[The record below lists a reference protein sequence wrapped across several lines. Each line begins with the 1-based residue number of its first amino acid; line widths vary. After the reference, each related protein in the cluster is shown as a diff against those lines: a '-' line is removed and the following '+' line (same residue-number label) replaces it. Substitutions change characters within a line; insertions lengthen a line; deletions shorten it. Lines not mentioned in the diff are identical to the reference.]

1 MEAVQSYT
9 FMDAYPVNR
18 YRLDNG
24 LEAFLVHN
32 PISPVAAY
40 LTQYTVG
47 SASEGDD
54 QRGLAHFFEHMMFRE
69 TATLGDGDFDRIIA
83 EAGGV
88 GLNAFTSY
96 DTTAY
101 HVNIPSANLERV
113 IGLEADRMANLR
125 LSPELI
131 EAERGAV
138 LGEMNMYDDMPSE
151 QFWKTAMTEAF
162 SGHPYRHP
170 IVGYT
175 EQVRAFSEDDFRR
188 FYQAHYAPNRA
199 VVVVAG
205 GFDEARVVEML
216 ERAYGGLEPGE
227 PRPNPPP
234 PDAPW
239 KESRRREITHDRI
252 TSEFLM
258 LGWRTPGLTHPD
270 LPALVM
276 LSALLSAGQS
286 SPLYRRIVLGGL
298 GTQVSCYTMDAE
310 MLLTSPALFMV
321 DVALQHGVAAEEASQ
336 AVLELLQSLDGESV
350 SSGERERAV
359 NQLRLSAYSSL
370 RTNMGLAR
378 QIGGNAVA
386 TGDPCFGESLLAA
399 VCEVTVPEALAAL
412 ERYITGAHR
421 LTVVQRP
428 GSPKEPASRDGN
440 GAGGKC
446 DREGAPA

>member
-1 MEAVQSYT
+1 MEVAQSYT
-9 FMDAYPVNR
+9 FMDAYPVRR
-18 YRLDNG
+18 YRMDNG
-24 LEAFLVHN
+24 LEAYLVHN
-32 PISPVAAY
+32 PVSPVSAY

-47 SASEGDD
+47 SASEGDE

-101 HVNIPSANLERV
+101 HVNIPTANLERV
-113 IGLEADRMANLR
+113 IELEADRMVNLR

-138 LGEMNMYDDMPSE
+138 LGEMNMYNDMPSE
-151 QFWKTAMTEAF
+151 QFWNTAMTEAF
-162 SGHPYRHP
+162 RGHPYRHP
-170 IVGYT
+170 IIGYPD
-175 EQVRAFSEDDFRR
+175 QVRAFSGDDFQR

-205 GFDEARVVEML
+205 GFDEARVVKAL
-216 ERAYGGLEPGE
+216 ERAYGNLEPGE
-227 PRPNPPP
+227 PRPDPAS
-234 PDAPW
+234 PDEPW
-239 KESRRREITHDRI
+239 SESRHREITHGRI
-252 TSEFLM
+252 TSEYLM

-270 LPALVM
+270 LPALVL

-286 SPLYRRIVLGGL
+286 SPLYQRIVLGGL
-298 GTQVSCYTMDAE
+298 GTQVSCYSMDAE

-321 DVALQHGVAAEEASQ
+321 DVALQHGVAAEEASR
-336 AVLELLQSLDGESV
+336 AVLELLQAVESDGLPA
-350 SSGERERAV
+350 GEWERAL

-378 QIGGNAVA
+378 QIGGNALA
-386 TGDPCFGESLLAA
+386 TGDPCFGEQLLAA
-399 VCEVTVPEALAAL
+399 IGQVTEAEVFDVLR
-412 ERYITGAHR
+412 RYITSAHR
-421 LTVVQRP
+421 LTIVQRP
-428 GSPKEPASRDGN
+428 GQPPAAARGDTPTGEN
-440 GAGGKC
+440 GGPGEAT
-446 DREGAPA
+446 A